1 MANIFQNI
9 RNYVFPTPQS
19 KANALSEYGAEWRG
33 GGNVE
38 KNLRSYI
45 TPVQLQ
51 RIRHDVQMWR
61 DAIKEAEQAWY
72 LIE

>member
-38 KNLRSYI
+38 KNLRSYNVLDM
-45 TPVQLQ
+45 TYKCGVMQLKK
-51 RIRHDVQMWR
+51 RNKRGT
-61 DAIKEAEQAWY
+61 